1 MTYLHLKRTG
11 LALGACLVVALL
23 VAACGGG
30 DDDAK
35 PTTAA
40 TSNATADGTTNAT
53 TAATDE
59 PVDTADNSGGDTTDP
74 VDNGTGSP
82 CSLIT
87 TDQVSA
93 ATGSA
98 MKDGV
103 GLGSVNDAYSNC
115 SWERIDAQTG
125 TAILS
130 LDFFKQGAATNYTD
144 ATGEGDTDVPGIG
157 EKARWSDLLSTLEFV
172 QGDDYFAIY
181 VHTASNENNQA
192 AATTIAAIVLQ
203 SLS

>member
-1 MTYLHLKRTG
+1 MTFLHLKKTVF
-11 LALGACLVVALL
+11 AFPACLAVALF
-23 VAACGGG
+23 VVACGGG
-30 DDDAK
+30 DDAK
-35 PTTAA
+35 STTAA
-40 TSNATADGTTNAT
+40 TSNATGAGTTNGT

-59 PVDTADNSGGDTTDP
+59 PVGTADNNGGNATDL
-74 VDNGTGSP
+74 VDNGNGFA
-82 CSLIT
+82 CSLVT

-103 GLGSVNDAYSNC
+103 GLGGVADAYSNC
-115 SWERIDAQTG
+115 RWDRDTQTG
-125 TAILS
+125 TATLS
-130 LDFFKQGAATNYTD
+130 LSFFKQGAGTNYTD

-157 EKARWSDLLSTLEFV
+157 EKARWSALLSQLEVV
-172 QGDDYFAIY
+172 QGDDYFAVY
-181 VHTASNENNQA
+181 VHTATNENNQA